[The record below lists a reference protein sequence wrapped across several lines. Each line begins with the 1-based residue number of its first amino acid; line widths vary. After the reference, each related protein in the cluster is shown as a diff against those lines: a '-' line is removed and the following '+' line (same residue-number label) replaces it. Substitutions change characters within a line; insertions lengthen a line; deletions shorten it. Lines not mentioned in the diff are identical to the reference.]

1 MRSSSKTFVGLAGL
15 GILVAAARAGVPIP
29 EAAANVT
36 DPVTNVDGG
45 PTASATPTP
54 TAAATAAPKPG
65 TQPKPTTKPSST
77 KPGANA
83 TPTPT
88 PAPTP
93 PPATSAAVSK
103 TSASI
108 NYEFGTIQIQVT
120 KEAGNITAV
129 SYLKQSYTR
138 VPNGTMA
145 YLVNASIQANGSNF
159 TKVSRATVTTNAYKK
174 ALEDALAK
182 F

>member
-1 MRSSSKTFVGLAGL
+1 VRSSSKTFVGLAGL

-29 EAAANVT
+29 DAAANVT

-45 PTASATPTP
+45 PTAIATPTP
-54 TAAATAAPKPG
+54 TATATAAPKSA
-65 TQPKPTTKPSST
+65 TKPSST
-77 KPGANA
+77 KPGATA

-93 PPATSAAVSK
+93 PPASSAAVSK

-108 NYEFGTIQIQVT
+108 NYEFGTIQIKVT

-138 VPNGTMA
+138 VPNGTME

>member
-1 MRSSSKTFVGLAGL
+1 MRSASKTFVGLAGL

-29 EAAANVT
+29 DAAANVT
-36 DPVTNVDGG
+36 EPVTNVDGG
-45 PTASATPTP
+45 PTATTTPTP
-54 TAAATAAPKPG
+54 TATASAAPKPG
-65 TQPKPTTKPSST
+65 TKPKPTTKPSST
-77 KPGANA
+77 KPSATA
-83 TPTPT
+83 TPTPKPT
-88 PAPTP
+88 PTP
-93 PPATSAAVSK
+93 PPASSAAVTK
-103 TSASI
+103 TSSAI
-108 NYEFGTIQIQVT
+108 NYEFGTIQIKVT

-138 VPNGTMA
+138 VPNGTME

>member
-1 MRSSSKTFVGLAGL
+1 VRSSSKTFVGLAGL

-45 PTASATPTP
+45 PTASATTTP